1 MNARDK
7 LFNWDVSFEDLM
19 CFNFNNPNV
28 INFVDADD
36 YAFDSKYDHYIDTDC
51 DSNTAAS
58 ISVTQ
63 QNSNINNSTINVF
76 TSSAGSDNCTDRIIS
91 SQNQPEQAILSNI
104 RSFSTPSLIKPAQII
119 PIHYQPSEQK
129 IECLMSAQHHAMNAF
144 PNSPLQRQGSPV
156 SITYSSQSIVQISS
170 CQTQPESSQDVN
182 SDRLIGMYTV
192 KERQQKIALFRH
204 KKMQRIHRKHVK
216 YISRKKLA
224 EERPRVKGRFTTRL
238 NMTP

>member
-76 TSSAGSDNCTDRIIS
+76 TST
-91 SQNQPEQAILSNI
+91 
-104 RSFSTPSLIKPAQII
+104 
-119 PIHYQPSEQK
+119 
-129 IECLMSAQHHAMNAF
+129 
-144 PNSPLQRQGSPV
+144 
-156 SITYSSQSIVQISS
+156 
-170 CQTQPESSQDVN
+170 
-182 SDRLIGMYTV
+182 
-192 KERQQKIALFRH
+192 IAL
-204 KKMQRIHRKHVK
+204 IEL
-216 YISRKKLA
+216 Y
-224 EERPRVKGRFTTRL
+224 PRRTNL
-238 NMTP
+238 NKQFYLT